1 MAEMDKIS
9 TDDLS
14 QFEYYASEGYFKQT
28 PAPYA
33 DLGEIV
39 VGRKAG
45 RENKLERVLAINLGL
60 AIDDMAVAPEI
71 YRRAIDRGI
80 GTQLDL

>member
-9 TDDLS
+9 TDDHS
-14 QFEYYASEGYFKQT
+14 QFEYYSSVGYFNQT
-28 PAPYA
+28 PKPYA

-39 VGRKAG
+39 VGKTAG
-45 RENKLERVLAINLGL
+45 RETELERILAINLGL